1 MFEMETKQAILNRL
15 LQYYKE
21 VATDDVNKIEGG
33 FTQDTL
39 AANAKEFE
47 KTYAECSLI
56 VDAAF
61 VQTSWGEP
69 LTKLAEQFGIIRKEA
84 TKAIANLTV
93 IGSYGAVIQKGS
105 IFSTADGKN
114 FLATDTATI
123 GTSGEIEIK
132 AEAQEAGADYNV
144 NAETIIKIPI
154 SIYGVQSVI
163 NQDAAHDGYEEET
176 DDALRERVLFKVR
189 QPATSGNKNHYMLWA
204 SEVAGVGGVKVLPLW
219 SGNGTVKVV
228 ITNTDNAIASAD
240 LIKQVQEH
248 IEAEAPIGATLTVT
262 TPDPLTINISLKV
275 TKGIGDIDGIKQAVN
290 NYFKKNVFNLT
301 YVSLAQVGKT
311 ILEDSADTGVQDYD
325 DLMLNDKEENI
336 PLTVEQ
342 FPLVGEVI
350 FNE

>member
-15 LQYYKE
+15 IKYYQE
-21 VATDDVNKIEGG
+21 IATENVNKIEGG

-84 TKAIANLTV
+84 TKAIATLTV
-93 IGSYGAVIQKGS
+93 TGSYGAIIPKGA
-105 IFSTADGKN
+105 IFATADGKN
-114 FLATDTATI
+114 FLATETTPI
-123 GTSGEIEIK
+123 GESGTVNI
-132 AEAQEAGADYNV
+132 EAQAQESGASYNV
-144 NAETIIKIPI
+144 QAEMIVKIPV

-163 NQDAAHDGYEEET
+163 NVEAAHDGYEEET

-219 SGNGTVKVV
+219 NGNGTVKVV
-228 ITNTDNAIASAD
+228 ITNTDNAIASDD

-248 IEAEAPIGATLTVT
+248 IEEQAPIGATLTVT
-262 TPDPLTINISLKV
+262 TPEPLAINISLKI
-275 TKGIGDIDGIKQAVN
+275 TKGIGNTDGIKQAVN

-325 DLMLNDKEENI
+325 DLMLNDEEENI

-342 FPLVGEVI
+342 FPIVGEVL